1 MKSKSLGSIK
11 ISESTYQN
19 MLRAIEKYNNENL
32 FKVNQAQFRR
42 MALMLLSQ
50 MILENQKIPIKLQS
64 D

>member
-1 MKSKSLGSIK
+1 MKSKTLGSLK

-42 MALMLLSQ
+42 MALMILSQ